1 MNNIVN
7 RLFRE
12 VDLKDPFF
20 QSLRED
26 YADFDSWFQRKQDEN
41 AYVQYDF
48 QHRITGFLYLKVEKG
63 IVDDVTPGIV
73 EDRVLKVGTFK
84 IDAHGTKMGEQFV
97 KIILDRAVE
106 ENVDACYVTIYQK
119 HNTLIELIQRFGFE
133 LYGKK
138 GRGKFEENVYLKRMK
153 NISGDI
159 NKDFPYIN
167 IYGGKK
173 YLLSIY
179 PKYHSVM
186 FPDSILKTE
195 SKDIITDVSY
205 TNSIHKI
212 YVCTMDQVENL
223 KYGDILVLYR
233 TEEEGKTAEYSAV
246 ATTIC
251 VVEGVKHQNE
261 FESFDAFYEYAS
273 RYSVFD
279 KRDLCFWYNKGR
291 CKTIKMTYNAALK
304 KRIVRHDLIEKVG
317 LGRDN
322 YWGFFEL
329 TDEQFK
335 KIVHNGNISNILKL

>member
-1 MNNIVN
+1 
-7 RLFRE
+7 
-12 VDLKDPFF
+12 
-20 QSLRED
+20 
-26 YADFDSWFQRKQDEN
+26 
-41 AYVQYDF
+41 
-48 QHRITGFLYLKVEKG
+48 
-63 IVDDVTPGIV
+63 
-73 EDRVLKVGTFK
+73 
-84 IDAHGTKMGEQFV
+84 
-97 KIILDRAVE
+97 
-106 ENVDACYVTIYQK
+106 
-119 HNTLIELIQRFGFE
+119 
-133 LYGKK
+133 
-138 GRGKFEENVYLKRMK
+138 MK

-233 TEEEGKTAEYSAV
+233 TAEEGKTAEYSAV